1 MSYEIELGSPRSGY
15 ALSSARE
22 GEMVEVRCF
31 DFKSTEDGQDFI
43 HLLESFAND
52 ILTHL
57 PKETNPS
64 QVDHMLVI
72 YHKDGKAD
80 VYINELDISIRAR
93 TRNSM
98 PAGAQITKNDI
109 IDVEGLNLGI
119 QVPDDA
125 GFMCI
130 FSVRWRKG
138 LLFDF
143 CPVGRPAS
151 LPREYDVS
159 MALGQA
165 WSHVLFQERFSISDD
180 EWRIILAQKWFP
192 FIGLRDETID
202 SMINRTRTGWDIDEL
217 LSDIAKEIK
226 DESSRFI
233 ESWRTN
239 PSFLPH
245 AEILERAIERF
256 QEDDFISCTGLLYPR
271 IEGILRTHHSNIGA
285 STRASS
291 SNLARSATSALI
303 NRDKSLLLP
312 HRFESYIKEVYF
324 QNFDPAMSNI
334 EISRHSVGHGVADA
348 SEFNQKAAVISIL
361 IVHQLFYLM
370 R

>member
-1 MSYEIELGSPRSGY
+1 MPYKIELGSPRSGY
-15 ALSSARE
+15 ALTSARE

-31 DFKSTEDGQDFI
+31 DFKSTEDGQAFI

-52 ILTHL
+52 ILTRL
-57 PKETNPS
+57 PTQTNPS

-80 VYINELDISIRAR
+80 VYLNEIDVSIRAR
-93 TRNSM
+93 TRNPM
-98 PAGAQITKNDI
+98 PAGSQLTKNDI
-109 IDVEGLNLGI
+109 IDIESLNLGI

-125 GFMCI
+125 GFMYV

-143 CPVGRPAS
+143 CPVGIPS
-151 LPREYDVS
+151 SPPREYDVS
-159 MALGQA
+159 AALGQA
-165 WSHVLFQERFSISDD
+165 FSHVLFQERFSISDD
-180 EWRIILAQKWFP
+180 EWRVILAQKWFP

-202 SMINRTRTGWDIDEL
+202 SMISHTRTGWDIDEL
-217 LSDIAKEIK
+217 LKDIVKEIK
-226 DESSRFI
+226 DESSRLF
-233 ESWRTN
+233 ESWRTH

-245 AEILERAIERF
+245 SEILERAIERF

-271 IEGILRTHHSNIGA
+271 IEGVLRTHHSNIGA
-285 STRASS
+285 PTKASPP
-291 SNLARSATSALI
+291 NLAKSATSTLI
-303 NRDKSLLLP
+303 NKDKSLLLP
-312 HRFESYIKEVYF
+312 NRFENYIKEVYF
-324 QNFDPAMSNI
+324 QSFDPSMPNI
-334 EISRHSVGHGVADA
+334 EISRHSVGHGVANA
-348 SEFNQKAAVISIL
+348 SEFNQKAAAISIL